1 MNDTIILLDPL
12 GLIILALILIVLLP
26 VALWLGI
33 TLLWVG
39 AGFLAGTFIYFFI
52 LYLTGIPML
61 AIAAG
66 IATAIMIWGALLRG

>member
-33 TLLWVG
+33 TLLWAG

-61 AIAAG
+61 AIAAA